1 MHTPSIE
8 NRLVEFLR
16 GVTGQAGLSGDT
28 ELLEEGIAD
37 SLTMM
42 DLLVFIETDL
52 KVRLDFADLNADVF
66 RTPATLAAQIGAR
79 LEPSRRTEAA

>member
-1 MHTPSIE
+1 MPISSIE

-16 GVTGQAGLSGDT
+16 GVTGQADLSRDT

-42 DLLVFIETDL
+42 DLLVFIETEWKL
-52 KVRLDFADLNADVF
+52 RLDFADLNADVF
-66 RTPATLAAQIGAR
+66 RTPATLAALIAAR
-79 LEPSRRTEAA
+79 LETSRRVEAA